1 MTIPTGIPL
10 AFVLLAFIAAT
21 CPAYAQEA
29 RDTVRYS
36 RAEAETRL
44 LEQNLLLLAASLEID
59 QADARILQAR
69 VWPNPTLDI
78 DEVNIWATQRQLSYF
93 GEELPPFDANGFGRN
108 QQLTIQIEQVIR
120 TAGKR
125 GRLIAIERVGR
136 DIAAEYL
143 QDVLR
148 GLRREFRQELAELL
162 FQQQV
167 TGVLQRQI
175 GSTEQLVAAFTRL
188 AEVGDVDPA
197 ELLRLESLLLELRA
211 ELRETQA
218 ATNVLQAELS
228 VLLALPANSYLVVD
242 PEGMLPA
249 TAAMEVLSLAD
260 LNEQARANNPDLR
273 LAELDRQYHE
283 RVLALEKAQR
293 TPDLALR
300 AGYDRGGN
308 FMKDFV
314 GFGIGM
320 ELPVLDRNRG
330 NIRAARAAADQS
342 GIMRTYTEDN
352 VLAQVSRSYFDLQ
365 QALALY
371 RELPLDRMDQLDA
384 MLDSHTRNF
393 QERNIA
399 MLRFL
404 DFFETY
410 RGTRRIIHAAERDL
424 AIAVGELTYH
434 TTRELF

>member
-1 MTIPTGIPL
+1 MFIRTGPPL
-10 AFVLLAFIAAT
+10 AVALLVMLIAT
-21 CPAYAQEA
+21 CPAYSQEA
-29 RDTVRYS
+29 RDTVRFN

-59 QADARILQAR
+59 QAEARIVQAR
-69 VWPNPTLDI
+69 VWPNPTLEI
-78 DEVNIWATQRQLSYF
+78 DEVNFWATQRQLGYF
-93 GEELPPFDANGFGRN
+93 GEELPPIDPSGFGRN
-108 QQLTIQIEQVIR
+108 QQITIQVEQVIR

-125 GRLIAIERVGR
+125 GRLIALERVGR

-148 GLRREFRQELAELL
+148 GLRREFRQDLAELL
-162 FQQQV
+162 YQQQI
-167 TGVLQRQI
+167 TGVLERQMT
-175 GSTEQLVAAFTRL
+175 STEQLVAAFVRL
-188 AEVGDVDPA
+188 SEVGDVDPA
-197 ELLRLESLLLELRA
+197 EVLRLETLLLELRA

-218 ATNVLQAELS
+218 VTNVLQAELA
-228 VLLALPANSYLVVD
+228 VLLALPANSYMVVD
-242 PEGMLPA
+242 PAGMLPA
-249 TAAMEVLSLAD
+249 PGALEVLSLAD

-283 RVLALEKAQR
+283 RALTWEKAQR

-314 GFGIGM
+314 GFGIGL

-330 NIRAARAAADQS
+330 NIRAARSAVEQR

-365 QALALY
+365 QSLALY
-371 RELPLDRMDQLDA
+371 NELPLDRMDQLDA

-410 RGTRRIIHAAERDL
+410 RETRRIIHAAERDL

-434 TTRELF
+434 TTTELY